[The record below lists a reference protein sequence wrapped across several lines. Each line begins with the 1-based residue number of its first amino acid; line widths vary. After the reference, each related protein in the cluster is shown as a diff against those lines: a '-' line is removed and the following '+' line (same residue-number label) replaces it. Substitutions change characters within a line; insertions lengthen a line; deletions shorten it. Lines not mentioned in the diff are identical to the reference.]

1 MHAAYPDTVVATF
14 RWNCLLFAHIC
25 GAQHFNGSNEVACV
39 MCDGGLLLIRF
50 ELERV
55 ALGKINTA
63 IVTQLQ
69 IYMWNK
75 LAPNYCI
82 VCARR

>member
-1 MHAAYPDTVVATF
+1 MHAAYADTVVATF
-14 RWNCLLFAHIC
+14 RWNCLLFAHMR

-55 ALGKINTA
+55 ALALLISTA
-63 IVTQLQ
+63 IGHSG
-69 IYMWNK
+69 K
-75 LAPNYCI
+75 LI
-82 VCARR
+82 QRL